1 MATSDEERKKPSS
14 DDQDTAD
21 YGAVPVT
28 PSGTL
33 LKDRYLLIRQLNQGG
48 FGTVHL
54 AQDQQMHGRSV
65 VVKIQINQRVDDPW
79 FERKFNEEVRAL
91 SMIDHPGVVVAID
104 SGRTPDGLPFL
115 VMQYVDGV
123 TLRAVMSP
131 EGMPLDRAAAILKQ
145 VGDALA
151 AAHEKGIWHRDLKP
165 ENLMLQNLP
174 TAGERVRLIDFGIA
188 TVADL
193 KNKYQTTTRVAGSF
207 LYMAPEQALGQASA
221 ATDIYAMG
229 LIAYEMLTGRRPFIA
244 ENSMQLAAL
253 QREGVRVK
261 PSDLRPA
268 VPVSAERLILR
279 SLEYEPSKRPTDAR
293 AFGNQLHDALLD
305 SDATRITERPVK
317 RGGRGREAWFAAA
330 TFALAAA
337 LGGGAYFASRTKPQP
352 PKSDPAVKAQ
362 PQAPAQDAAAEQ
374 AIELAFW
381 NSVKD
386 SSEPQLYREYLSK
399 YPEGRFASLANAKIA
414 ILTRK
419 TAPKIE
425 VAKVPNQAHEDE
437 VELAFWNSVKDGTEP
452 QLYQDYLEKYPHGRF
467 ESVARTKLEILAK
480 KNQPK
485 SGRPPRGVPGS
496 GPDLGNLMAVN
507 PKIAAE
513 VTDWNALKD
522 VHDPRPYR
530 DFLAKYPGGMF
541 STVAK
546 LKLSSLT
553 RKDGVPDLG
562 PFGIPIPPTPPDH
575 DSDRDPDH
583 DRERHSLPPT
593 RVAVD
598 PDSYNGPRLGELHW
612 NGDISKHGAVVIQGG
627 KASTGHLT
635 NDLPRVPVTVE
646 VVTPGVVVAEPPL
659 ARNHWDRLVLR
670 NASGSTINDFVVRW
684 KVVK

>member
-1 MATSDEERKKPSS
+1 MATHDEERRKPSS

-21 YGAVPVT
+21 YGTVPVT

-145 VGDALA
+145 MGDALA

-253 QREGVRVK
+253 QREGVRVR

-268 VPVSAERLILR
+268 VPGSVERLILR
-279 SLEYEPSKRPTDAR
+279 SLEYEPSKRPADAR
-293 AFGNQLHDALLD
+293 AFGAQLHDSLLD
-305 SDATRITERPVK
+305 SDATRVTARPAK
-317 RGGRGREAWFAAA
+317 SSGRRREAWFAGV
-330 TFALAAA
+330 TFGLAAVLA
-337 LGGGAYFASRTKPQP
+337 GGAYVASRKKPEP
-352 PKSDPAVKAQ
+352 PKNDATATK
-362 PQAPAQDAAAEQ
+362 APAPAKDAAAEQ
-374 AIELAFW
+374 AIELVFW

-386 SSEPQLYREYLSK
+386 SSEPQLYHEYLAK
-399 YPEGRFASLANAKIA
+399 YPDGRFASLANAKIA

-419 TAPKIE
+419 AAPKVE
-425 VAKVPNQAHEDE
+425 TSKAPTQAHEDE
-437 VELAFWNSVKDGTEP
+437 VELTFWNSVKDGTDPEF
-452 QLYQDYLEKYPHGRF
+452 YQDYLEKYPHGRF
-467 ESVARTKLEILAK
+467 ESVARTKLQILRRK
-480 KNQPK
+480 SQPRN
-485 SGRPPRGVPGS
+485 GRPPKGGPTS
-496 GPDLGNLMAVN
+496 GLDLGNLMMVN
-507 PKIAAE
+507 PRIAAE
-513 VTDWNALKD
+513 VTDWNALQD
-522 VHDPRPYR
+522 TRDPQAYR

-546 LKLSSLT
+546 LKLDSLT
-553 RKDGVPDLG
+553 KKDGVPDAF
-562 PFGIPIPPTPPDH
+562 PFGMPNPPTPPD
-575 DSDRDPDH
+575 RDH
-583 DRERHSLPPT
+583 DPERHS
-593 RVAVD
+593 VAQMRATVD
-598 PDSYNGPRLGELHW
+598 PDSYNGPRQGELHW
-612 NGDISKHGAVVIQGG
+612 TGDISKHGALVIQCG
-627 KASTGHLT
+627 KANTGNLT

-646 VVTPGVVVAEPPL
+646 VATPGVVVAEPPL

-670 NASGSTINDFVVRW
+670 NASGAPVNDVVVRW

>member
-1 MATSDEERKKPSS
+1 MATHDEERRKPSS
-14 DDQDTAD
+14 DEQDTAD
-21 YGAVPVT
+21 YGTVPVT

-145 VGDALA
+145 MGDALA

-253 QREGVRVK
+253 QREGVRVR
-261 PSDLRPA
+261 PSALRPA

-293 AFGNQLHDALLD
+293 AFGAQVHDALLD
-305 SDATRITERPVK
+305 SDATRVTARPVPVA
-317 RGGRGREAWFAAA
+317 RGHRKALLAAA
-330 TFALAAA
+330 TLAAA
-337 LGGGAYFASRTKPQP
+337 LVGGAYITSRKKPDP
-352 PKSDPAVKAQ
+352 PKNDVPAKVQ
-362 PQAPAQDAAAEQ
+362 TPALVQDAAAEQ

-386 SSEPQLYREYLSK
+386 SSEPQLYHEYLAK
-399 YPEGRFASLANAKIA
+399 YPQGRFASLANAKIA

-419 TAPKIE
+419 AVPKVETAK
-425 VAKVPNQAHEDE
+425 APNQAHEDE

-467 ESVARTKLEILAK
+467 ESVARTKLEILGRRS
-480 KNQPK
+480 QPK
-485 SGRPPRGVPGS
+485 NGRPPKGGS
-496 GPDLGNLMAVN
+496 IFNPDLGNLAMVS

-513 VTDWNALKD
+513 VTDWNALNETR
-522 VHDPRPYR
+522 DPQAYR

-546 LKLSSLT
+546 LKLDSLT
-553 RKDGVPDLG
+553 RKDGVPDAF
-562 PFGIPIPPTPPDH
+562 PFGIPTPPTPPD
-575 DSDRDPDH
+575 RDH
-583 DRERHSLPPT
+583 DQERHPPM
-593 RVAVD
+593 RAAVD
-598 PDSYNGPRLGELHW
+598 PDSYSGPRQGELHW
-612 NGDISKHGAVVIQGG
+612 TGDISKHGALVIQGG
-627 KASTGHLT
+627 KANTGNLT
-635 NDLPRVPVTVE
+635 SDLPRVPVTVE
-646 VVTPGVVVAEPPL
+646 VATPGVVVVEPPL
-659 ARNHWDRLVLR
+659 SRNHWDRLVLR
-670 NASGSTINDFVVRW
+670 NASGAPVNDVVVRW